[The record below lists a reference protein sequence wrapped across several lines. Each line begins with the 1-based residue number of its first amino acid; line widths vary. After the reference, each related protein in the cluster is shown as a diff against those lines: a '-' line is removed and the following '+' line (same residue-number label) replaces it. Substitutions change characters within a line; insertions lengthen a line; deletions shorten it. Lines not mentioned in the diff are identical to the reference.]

1 MNAIRFNRDFIP
13 FITAKRKTMTTRWRR
28 YGNPG
33 VVLEVQ
39 DQDGIPAGL
48 AIRIN
53 DVVQMT
59 LGEVARRLYYQE
71 GFGHRSEFVRAW
83 SEIYGDFDGDVVV
96 FVHEFEVV

>member
-1 MNAIRFNRDFIP
+1 MNTIRFNRDFIP

-39 DQDGIPAGL
+39 DQDAVSAGFS
-48 AIRIN
+48 IRI
-53 DVVQMT
+53 VHVQPAT
-59 LGEVARRLYYQE
+59 LGFVAKRFYYQE

-83 SEIYGDFDGDVVV
+83 SEIYGDFDGDVIV